1 MFAGHFINNTCFTY
15 MSIMINCV
23 VSNTI
28 IGVVTLVSDLIL
40 VSQNLNVKS

>member
-1 MFAGHFINNTCFTY
+1 MFAGHFINTCFTY

-28 IGVVTLVSDLIL
+28 IGVVKLVSD
-40 VSQNLNVKS
+40 